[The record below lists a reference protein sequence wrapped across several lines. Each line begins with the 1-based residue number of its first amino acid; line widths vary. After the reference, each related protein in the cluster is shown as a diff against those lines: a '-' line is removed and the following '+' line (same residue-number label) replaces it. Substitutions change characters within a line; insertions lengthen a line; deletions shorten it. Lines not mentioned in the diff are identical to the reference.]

1 MKPKTPL
8 LASLATTFILSLT
21 PLAHSQQTVITN
33 PLGFVMVNIAAGTG
47 SAKTGSLVSMPLQ
60 DVAVI
65 TGQSTG
71 RITGVTANTI
81 TSSDAGWTPGQLST
95 PASPYLIQITSGS
108 ANGRM
113 FLISPA
119 QANTATTVTI
129 SPEDAETA
137 SLTSLGIVTGNTTGD
152 TYKIIPCDTLG
163 TLFGTPAVSGVQG
176 GTAPNSADTV
186 VITINGASRT
196 YYFNTTL
203 TRWTQVAL
211 GNPDATNV
219 PLRPYFG
226 FRYERL
232 ANTALSFLA
241 SGSVPIVA
249 RALPVRNAGS
259 TVLSQYWPADS
270 TLVTLGLHSLSN
282 WTSNATAQSADH
294 VLITSTGT
302 TQRFYHTGTEW
313 RNAGTD
319 AASDATPIPTGAS
332 VHILQK
338 GSAAGYTTLS
348 QSVPYIG
355 NL

>member
-1 MKPKTPL
+1 
-8 LASLATTFILSLT
+8 
-21 PLAHSQQTVITN
+21 
-33 PLGFVMVNIAAGTG
+33 MVNIAAGTG

-71 RITGVTANTI
+71 RITEVTANTI
-81 TSSDAGWTPGQLST
+81 TSSGAGWTPGQLSN
-95 PASPYLIQITSGS
+95 AAAPYLIQITSGS

-119 QANTATTVTI
+119 QPNTATTVTI
-129 SPEDAETA
+129 TPEDSEAA
-137 SLTSLGIVTGNTTGD
+137 SLTSLGIVTGTTTGD

-176 GTAPNSADTV
+176 GAAPNSADTV

-203 TRWTQVAL
+203 IRWTQVAL

-219 PLRPYFG
+219 PVRPYFG

-232 ANTALSFLA
+232 ANTPLAFLA
-241 SGSVPIVA
+241 SGSVPIVT
-249 RALPVRNAGS
+249 RAVPVRNAGS
-259 TVLSQYWPADS
+259 TVLSQYWPTDS
-270 TLVTLGLHSLSN
+270 TLATLGLHSLSN

-294 VLITSTGT
+294 VLITSNGT

-319 AASDATPIPTGAS
+319 VASGATPIPAGAS

-338 GSAAGYTTLS
+338 GSDTGFTTLS

>member
-1 MKPKTPL
+1 MKPKTPT
-8 LASLATTFILSLT
+8 LASLAATVILSLT
-21 PLAHSQQTVITN
+21 ALAHSQQTATTN
-33 PLGFVMVNIAAGTG
+33 PLGFVTVNIAAGTG

-65 TGQSTG
+65 SGQSTG

-81 TSSDAGWTPGQLST
+81 TSSDAGWTPGQLSNPT
-95 PASPYLIQITSGS
+95 SPYLIQITSGI

-119 QANTATTVTI
+119 QQNTATTVTI
-129 SPEDAETA
+129 TPEDADTA
-137 SLTSLGIVTGNTTGD
+137 SLTSLGIVTGPTTGD

-186 VITINGASRT
+186 VITINGASRI

-219 PLRPYFG
+219 PVRPYFG

-232 ANTALSFLA
+232 ANTPLAFLA
-241 SGSVPIVA
+241 SGSVPIVS
-249 RALPVRNAGS
+249 RAVPVRNAGS
-259 TVLSQYWPADS
+259 TVPSQYWPADS
-270 TLVTLGLHSLSN
+270 TLATLGLHSLSN

-294 VLITSTGT
+294 VLMTSNGT

-319 AASDATPIPTGAS
+319 AASDVTPIPAGAS

-338 GSAAGYTTLS
+338 GSGSGYTTLS

-355 NL
+355 SL